1 MSRLEFKFSVYPAN
15 LATSHKSSYKAMPA
29 QTPLKSQG
37 RIFLAPLFDALYG
50 SLKPKMERQR
60 LAANVY

>member
-1 MSRLEFKFSVYPAN
+1 
-15 LATSHKSSYKAMPA
+15 MPA